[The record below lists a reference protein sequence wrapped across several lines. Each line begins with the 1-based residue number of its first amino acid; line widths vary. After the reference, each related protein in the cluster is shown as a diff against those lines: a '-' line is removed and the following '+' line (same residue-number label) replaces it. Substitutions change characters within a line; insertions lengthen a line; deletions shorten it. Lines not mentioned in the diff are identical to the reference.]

1 MSTRWWTFVTW
12 ALVAA
17 SAVFWGLKL
26 FVKPAPLASSTTV
39 AVNGPPA
46 RGDLTRLLGVDA
58 PPPVAATAAEPP
70 PDARFQLVGVL
81 AAQPRAAA
89 REGVALI
96 AVDGKPAKAYRVGA
110 AVEGQM
116 VLKSVAAR
124 GASLGPRD
132 GAAQVNLSLAPLPPP
147 ATGMLPGLTEGGAMP
162 AQQPMPGQ
170 PALAPR
176 FAPGNEAMQQTQR
189 RILPPPQPGQMNPGE
204 GPGQP
209 NGQGLQQNMQPGM
222 QQGMQQGM
230 QTR

>member
-132 GAAQVNLSLAPLPPP
+132 GAAQVNLSLARACCP
-147 ATGMLPGLTEGGAMP
+147 ASLKAAQCPHSSRCP
-162 AQQPMPGQ
+162 ASQPWHRVLHRATRPCSRLN
-170 PALAPR
+170 AASCRPR
-176 FAPGNEAMQQTQR
+176 SQVK
-189 RILPPPQPGQMNPGE
+189 
-204 GPGQP
+204 
-209 NGQGLQQNMQPGM
+209 
-222 QQGMQQGM
+222 
-230 QTR
+230 